1 MQKRSGKKKNFLFFF
16 FFKKLNFSKKSARV
30 SSVFRTFPNLQKPA
44 KTFKNTFSTSIFG
57 LLVHNS
63 IKHNIYTYTFIQ
75 SSNIQNFFNSMHS
88 FIKRLGLSRTYA
100 DHLRTSSTE
109 DQSPRSSFSKY
120 IHIYIYI
127 YEKIFNIYNMQNI
140 YTMQSQ
146 ASSPR
151 WLDSLR
157 RGMLY
162 RRTCLMS

>member
-1 MQKRSGKKKNFLFFF
+1 MRKRSGDF
-16 FFKKLNFSKKSARV
+16 FFKQLNFSEKSARV

-63 IKHNIYTYTFIQ
+63 IKHNIYTYIYSIVKHSKLLQFHAQFYKKIGLEPDLRRVAYV
-75 SSNIQNFFNSMHS
+75 SRPLRIKAHVVSFQN
-88 FIKRLGLSRTYA
+88 
-100 DHLRTSSTE
+100 
-109 DQSPRSSFSKY
+109 
-120 IHIYIYI
+120 IYIYTYI
-127 YEKIFNIYNMQNI
+127 HDKIFNIYNMQNI

-146 ASSPR
+146 TSSPR

-162 RRTCLMS
+162 RRTCLGS